1 MVETAV
7 DIFIVCPVVFLSPSV
22 SVSPVIDVD
31 VFFGW
36 EVTTFPVD
44 VVVSV

>member
-1 MVETAV
+1 MV
-7 DIFIVCPVVFLSPSV
+7 FIVCTVVFVSPSV
-22 SVSPVIDVD
+22 SISPVIDVD
-31 VFFGW
+31 VVFGW